1 MTKSGSSAPARPR
14 ARAHAAV
21 VFKPGSAH
29 LAAYRRLLREAEKA
43 AGLTHAQW
51 FETSGDDDGAAA
63 IAQALAVRPRVVI
76 AIGGDGTV
84 RRVAEAIAE
93 TSTHLAVL
101 PAGTG
106 NLFARNMGIPLTD
119 HKRAVSIALAGKPR
133 RIDVAEADLWN
144 ADSHRHARFLVMAG
158 IGFDADMAA
167 HADPKTKR
175 RFGWLAYVR
184 PVVRSVWKNN
194 QQEMRLSIDGV
205 RNRTIRAHTAI
216 VGNCGLSTGNVSLFP
231 SARFDDGLLDFVV
244 MNPRTFG
251 GWTRIWSHI
260 MVMSVLSQTPG
271 VDALVASMPQLKSA
285 RYAQGG
291 TLDVQV
297 PHPQNVQ
304 LDGDYFGKVTA
315 MRFAV
320 NPGAL
325 RVRVSPR
332 RAASAL
338 T

>member
-1 MTKSGSSAPARPR
+1 MSELLKASRVTR
-14 ARAHAAV
+14 ATAAHAAV

-29 LAAYRRLLREAEKA
+29 LAAYRRLLRAAEKA
-43 AGLTHAQW
+43 EGLAHAPW
-51 FETSGDDDGAAA
+51 FETSGDDEGAAA
-63 IAQALAVRPRVVI
+63 ISQALAVRPRVIIVV
-76 AIGGDGTV
+76 GGDGTV

-291 TLDVQV
+291 TLDVHL